1 MSGFE
6 FMNMTDYRLEDER
19 YAADSFPFYSHEV
32 IAMVKNMRFM
42 PSMGLGKEGK
52 RVVEFPNVKT

>member
-6 FMNMTDYRLEDER
+6 FVNMTDYGLEDER
-19 YAADSFPFYSHEV
+19 YAIDLFPFCSHEV
-32 IAMVKNMRFM
+32 IAMMKNMRFM

>member
-1 MSGFE
+1 
-6 FMNMTDYRLEDER
+6 MNMTDYRLEDER